1 MSEIL
6 YEEIDNTQEV
16 AKSTFLPSPNDNKN
30 NNKSFKFFKGVEITR
45 IVFSV
50 LCIIA
55 GVALIVFDNHIA
67 INIGTISYKEGSI
80 TDISVN
86 LGTLLCFIGLFF
98 SFLSA
103 KYLKIGE

>member
-6 YEEIDNTQEV
+6 YEEIENTQEA
-16 AKSTFLPSPNDNKN
+16 AKSTFMPSANSNEN

-50 LCIIA
+50 LCIII
-55 GVALIVFDNHIA
+55 GVVLIIFDNHTV
-67 INIGTISYKEGSI
+67 INIGTISYKESSI

-86 LGTLLCFIGLFF
+86 LGTLLCFIGLFS